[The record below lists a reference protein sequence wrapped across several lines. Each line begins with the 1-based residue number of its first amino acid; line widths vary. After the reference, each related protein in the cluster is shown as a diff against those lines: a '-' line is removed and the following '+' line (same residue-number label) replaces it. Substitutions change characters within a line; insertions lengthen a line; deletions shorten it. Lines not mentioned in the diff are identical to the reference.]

1 MTIAFDKVRLGQP
14 AATLGVKSPGRDRLA
29 RAIRRGSRLC
39 ADRVKI
45 LLVEDDG
52 DTAFAL
58 SMLLGVEGFEVVRA
72 GNVTEAYDDALA
84 VAPDL
89 VITDIEMPM
98 LTGLDLIRLFKQNP
112 RLVDIPIIAMSALAR
127 SRLQL
132 ARASGAVAVYQK
144 PLDYER
150 LIAAIK
156 SLLPRSG
163 LAVAGKRS

>member
-1 MTIAFDKVRLGQP
+1 
-14 AATLGVKSPGRDRLA
+14 
-29 RAIRRGSRLC
+29 LC
-39 ADRVKI
+39 ADRIKI

-58 SMLLGVEGFEVVRA
+58 SMLLGVEGFEVIRA

-84 VAPDL
+84 AAPNL

-98 LTGLDLIRLFKQNP
+98 LTGLDLIRLFKQNA
-112 RLVDIPIIAMSALAR
+112 RLADIPIIAMSALAR
-127 SRLQL
+127 NRLQL
-132 ARASGAVAVYQK
+132 ARAYGAVAVYQK

-163 LAVAGKRS
+163 LAVAGKRR